1 MKKIAIT
8 SFAFS
13 IISLIMVS
21 FLYIPKFNSP
31 SSFDSSDIYLQRI
44 ATLFPELQEAIFIDS
59 AQYNLY
65 DLRDVWPTQ
74 FFSILNDIPI
84 VGYRRPND
92 NKDRLYYEFF
102 NKKNRM
108 LYRIT
113 FTDFHS
119 PRFAKVASFVVTED
133 NSSDYTLSEISTI
146 NSPELNFRKR
156 IFKKDTLIQI
166 YKHNN
171 RFESRFY
178 VLKKENGDI
187 SRLVDWSEFD
197 HSFNLIRISSA
208 QGIDEFKVDI
218 PTKYNVNLLVHLP
231 VFNDKTIELSIT
243 YKNQTYN
250 TTGLVSG
257 DNNLSETCNP
267 NYGIPANCNFT
278 ITAPF
283 ENCNLKVR
291 VYYDPTIN
299 YPIVRIENEIEQLMQ
314 CLNIW

>member
-1 MKKIAIT
+1 
-8 SFAFS
+8 
-13 IISLIMVS
+13 
-21 FLYIPKFNSP
+21 
-31 SSFDSSDIYLQRI
+31 
-44 ATLFPELQEAIFIDS
+44 
-59 AQYNLY
+59 
-65 DLRDVWPTQ
+65 
-74 FFSILNDIPI
+74 
-84 VGYRRPND
+84 
-92 NKDRLYYEFF
+92 
-102 NKKNRM
+102 M

-133 NSSDYTLSEISTI
+133 NSSDYTLSEISMI

-156 IFKKDTLIQI
+156 ILKKDTLIEI
-166 YKHNN
+166 NN
-171 RFESRFY
+171 RFY

-187 SRLVDWSEFD
+187 SRMVDWNKFN
-197 HSFNLIRISSA
+197 HSLNLILISSA

-218 PTKYNVNLLVHLP
+218 PTKYNVNLLVYLP

-299 YPIVRIENEIEQLMQ
+299 YPIVNIENEIKQLMQ

>member
-1 MKKIAIT
+1 
-8 SFAFS
+8 
-13 IISLIMVS
+13 MVS

-65 DLRDVWPTQ
+65 DLGTVSPTQ

-92 NKDRLYYEFF
+92 NKDRLYYNFF
-102 NKKNRM
+102 NKKNGM

-133 NSSDYTLSEISTI
+133 NSSDYTLSEISMI

-156 IFKKDTLIQI
+156 ILKKDTLIEI
-166 YKHNN
+166 NN
-171 RFESRFY
+171 RFY

-187 SRLVDWSEFD
+187 SRMVDWNKFN
-197 HSFNLIRISSA
+197 HSLNLILISSA
-208 QGIDEFKVDI
+208 QGTDEFEVDI
-218 PTKYNVNLLVHLP
+218 PTKYNVNLGFNLP

-283 ENCNLKVR
+283 ENSNLKVR

-299 YPIVRIENEIEQLMQ
+299 YPIVNIENEIKQLMQ

>member
-65 DLRDVWPTQ
+65 DLGTVSPTQ

-92 NKDRLYYEFF
+92 NKDRLYYNFF
-102 NKKNRM
+102 NKKNGM

-133 NSSDYTLSEISTI
+133 NSSDYTLSEISMI

-156 IFKKDTLIQI
+156 ILKKDTLIEI
-166 YKHNN
+166 NN
-171 RFESRFY
+171 RFY

-218 PTKYNVNLLVHLP
+218 PTKYNVNLLVYLP

-299 YPIVRIENEIEQLMQ
+299 YPIVNIENEIKQLMQ
-314 CLNIW
+314 GLNIW

>member
-8 SFAFS
+8 SFAIS

-44 ATLFPELQEAIFIDS
+44 ATLFPELQEAVFIDS

-65 DLRDVWPTQ
+65 DLGNVWPTQ

-92 NKDRLYYEFF
+92 KVLRDRLTYEFF
-102 NKKNRM
+102 NKKNGM

-119 PRFAKVASFVVTED
+119 PRFAGTDLFVVTEG
-133 NSSDYTLSEISTI
+133 NSSDYTLSDISTI

-156 IFKKDTLIQI
+156 ILKKDTLIEI
-166 YKHNN
+166 NN
-171 RFESRFY
+171 RFY

-197 HSFNLIRISSA
+197 HSFNLIRISSV

-218 PTKYNVNLLVHLP
+218 PTEYNVNLLVHLP

-283 ENCNLKVR
+283 ENCNLKVW

-299 YPIVRIENEIEQLMQ
+299 YPIVRIENKIEQLMQ